1 MDQLERI
8 KTVLEKHLG
17 KKNKIPSWQIARE
30 VGIVDDATHAE
41 TRAKILEC
49 ARKYKLP
56 LAANTTGYYLITC
69 QAEYEEYISNLEGRI
84 KGINERIE
92 IIRRNYKGE

>member
-1 MDQLERI
+1 MDQLEQI
-8 KTVLEKHLG
+8 KTILESHLG
-17 KKNKIPSWQIARE
+17 KKNKIPSWQIADKL
-30 VGIVDDATHAE
+30 GIIEDATHAE

-69 QAEYEEYISNLEGRI
+69 QEEYEEYINNLEGRI
-84 KGINERIE
+84 KGIEERIE
-92 IIRRNYKGE
+92 IIKKNYKGE